1 MDGKHLRGN
10 KRKGKEAPRVMA
22 MAGHRLPQ
30 VLTEQPVEREGKMAT
45 AVMLLSEI
53 PLAR

>member
-10 KRKGKEAPRVMA
+10 KRKGKEAPQVMA
-22 MAGHRLPQ
+22 MVGHRLRQ
-30 VLTEQPVEREGKMAT
+30 VLAEQPVEREGKVAT

-53 PLAR
+53 LLAR